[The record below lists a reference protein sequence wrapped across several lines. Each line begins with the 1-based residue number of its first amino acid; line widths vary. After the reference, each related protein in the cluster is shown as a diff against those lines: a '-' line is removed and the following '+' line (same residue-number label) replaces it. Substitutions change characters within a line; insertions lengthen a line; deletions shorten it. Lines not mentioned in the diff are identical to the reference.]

1 MDELLEV
8 VELFGDF
15 GLDGA
20 IAWLFRLLG
29 VLAILGGLGLWLL
42 TDITIV
48 IPVVLVVAGFVL
60 LIIPEL
66 LLGVVEVVG

>member
-15 GLDGA
+15 GLEGA

-29 VLAILGGLGLWLL
+29 VLAILGGLGVWLL
-42 TDITIV
+42 TDVSLIV
-48 IPVVLVVAGFVL
+48 PVALVGIGIALVVVPG
-60 LIIPEL
+60 L
-66 LLGVVEVVG
+66 LLELVA